1 MWEGWKEDDAVKGV
15 HLTFNTERPKE
26 SKVSTETI
34 SEDFPTHQDDPN
46 PAVKREQSEQN
57 ETQTQTTDREDHADD
72 GEEDLIQ
79 LEKHGITVRISKH
92 EIYGA
97 KDITVEAIEEVPPEL
112 ELKETEAI
120 ISVGL
125 KMSPS
130 DATFDSPVIVT
141 MPHCGVFRKPEQAKV
156 FIYYRN
162 NGSTSFKAI
171 HSTSTSNPRCIVRD
185 YDLDIF
191 LDHFSEF
198 WIVGVIGLLFLGKR
212 LYCTP
217 CIPVPALRNE
227 DHMVYVH
234 VRDASIKE
242 SEILKGYDAPISEE
256 EFQVWWGWGGLEI
269 TFKESPT
276 EKPKILENY
285 YYVKKEKVMFELDT
299 RNFSKN
305 KELLHF
311 ILKQWASKELI
322 VPMTLSAEVPTSAS
336 NMPSVNNPSSSS
348 IPHPVTLATAADSR
362 APMEESEKDFDDI
375 LREIAE
381 RVNKRRDFY
390 DLGCILGFHPSE
402 IETYFANNRN
412 ASYMG
417 VLNMLRDWRHRTKAS
432 KERKLLRNALIDI
445 GLIHLADKLLGDGNQ
460 KRR

>member
-1 MWEGWKEDDAVKGV
+1 MVGQDKDDPNTAVKREQSEQNETQKV

-34 SEDFPTHQDDPN
+34 LEDFPTHQDDPN

-57 ETQTQTTDREDHADD
+57 ETQTQTTDREEDHADD

-92 EIYGA
+92 EIYSA
-97 KDITVEAIEEVPPEL
+97 KDISVEVIEDVPPEL
-112 ELKETEAI
+112 ELKKTEAI

-130 DATFDSPVIVT
+130 DAVFDSPVRVT
-141 MPHCGVFRKPEQAKV
+141 MPHCGVFRKPEHAEV

-191 LDHFSEF
+191 LDHFSDF
-198 WIVGVIGLLFLGKR
+198 WIVGVIGWLFLGKR

-242 SEILKGYDAPISEE
+242 SEIMKGYEAPISEE
-256 EFQVWWGWGGLEI
+256 VYRVWWGRGGLEI

-276 EKPKILENY
+276 EKLKTLEDL
-285 YYVKKEKVMFELDT
+285 YYVNKEKVMFDLDA
-299 RNFSKN
+299 RNFSRN
-305 KELLHF
+305 KVSLHF
-311 ILKQWASKELI
+311 ILKQKTEKELI
-322 VPMTLSAEVPTSAS
+322 VPMMLSGI
-336 NMPSVNNPSSSS
+336 NIN
-348 IPHPVTLATAADSR
+348 
-362 APMEESEKDFDDI
+362 ES
-375 LREIAE
+375 
-381 RVNKRRDFY
+381 
-390 DLGCILGFHPSE
+390 
-402 IETYFANNRN
+402 
-412 ASYMG
+412 
-417 VLNMLRDWRHRTKAS
+417 
-432 KERKLLRNALIDI
+432 LL
-445 GLIHLADKLLGDGNQ
+445 
-460 KRR
+460 